1 MKIRPRKRKIQSSE
15 ESFGEGDTPMDF
27 EESKNGETNR

>member
-1 MKIRPRKRKIQSSE
+1 MKIRPRKRKIQSE
-15 ESFGEGDTPMDF
+15 ESFGEGETPMDF